1 MSPSQAFAVAVIKR
15 EHRALGAVI
24 NNMKAVLDEVAAG
37 RMAMNYPL
45 MWRMVHYIDAFPNQQ
60 HHPKEDRWLFDRLAQ
75 RTVLAQEL
83 MAALQA
89 QHQGEAEQLHGLRR
103 ALGNC
108 EAGVA
113 DGLAALTAAVAHY
126 AELTWRHLRA
136 EEQELLPL
144 ADAHLTAA
152 DWDDLATAFGQN
164 IDPIA
169 AGDPSVALDGLFRDI
184 LQRTPAPW
192 GLG

>member
-37 RMAMNYPL
+37 RMAMDYPL

-60 HHPKEDRWLFDRLAQ
+60 HHPKEDLWLFDRLAQ
-75 RTVLAQEL
+75 RTALAQEL
-83 MAALQA
+83 IAALQA

-103 ALGNC
+103 ALGNF
-108 EAGVA
+108 EAGVVG
-113 DGLAALTAAVAHY
+113 GLTALTTAVAHY
-126 AELTWRHLRA
+126 AELTWRHLRT

-144 ADAHLTAA
+144 AETHLAPA
-152 DWDDLATAFGQN
+152 DWDALAAAFGQN
-164 IDPIA
+164 AHPVA
-169 AGDPSVALDGLFRDI
+169 EGAPSVALDGLFRDI
-184 LQRTPAPW
+184 LQRTPAPL